1 MKALLALENG
11 FTLEGE
17 SFTGEFETGG
27 EVIFN
32 GKAVTDHDIDHV
44 RQKMGMVFQ
53 HFNLFPH
60 MTILRNMTLAPVK
73 LLHKSQEEADA
84 QALKLLQRVG
94 LGDRG
99 NGGRRNCPYRRIAG
113 YADRYGNES
122 RTAHGSTCQSKT
134 MKLLC
139 ILQQGDL
146 SVTDGS
152 VLSHRLYFDF
162 ANRIGIDGKDGED
175 GTDGTDG
182 LTPEIGK
189 DGNWWIG
196 DRNTGVPAVAFRSY
210 ASLAAFPKQG
220 NNDMLYLDETTNRFY
235 RWDAPAQNY
244 RTVSPDYNDIKIID
258 GGNAQF

>member
-1 MKALLALENG
+1 
-11 FTLEGE
+11 
-17 SFTGEFETGG
+17 
-27 EVIFN
+27 
-32 GKAVTDHDIDHV
+32 
-44 RQKMGMVFQ
+44 
-53 HFNLFPH
+53 
-60 MTILRNMTLAPVK
+60 
-73 LLHKSQEEADA
+73 
-84 QALKLLQRVG
+84 
-94 LGDRG
+94 
-99 NGGRRNCPYRRIAG
+99 
-113 YADRYGNES
+113 
-122 RTAHGSTCQSKT
+122 

-175 GTDGTDG
+175 GTDRTDG

>member
-1 MKALLALENG
+1 MC
-11 FTLEGE
+11 
-17 SFTGEFETGG
+17 
-27 EVIFN
+27 I
-32 GKAVTDHDIDHV
+32 
-44 RQKMGMVFQ
+44 R
-53 HFNLFPH
+53 
-60 MTILRNMTLAPVK
+60 
-73 LLHKSQEEADA
+73 
-84 QALKLLQRVG
+84 
-94 LGDRG
+94 DR
-99 NGGRRNCPYRRIAG
+99 
-113 YADRYGNES
+113 
-122 RTAHGSTCQSKT
+122 
-134 MKLLC
+134 LC

>member
-1 MKALLALENG
+1 MESCRAHTIIAGTSFAMLITALRDDVELPEELPDTIPSAWLDNLDRYRIVLLLSTSKHGPKAIAGTAAEYELKIERQRSLLRKY
-11 FTLEGE
+11 
-17 SFTGEFETGG
+17 S
-27 EVIFN
+27 
-32 GKAVTDHDIDHV
+32 
-44 RQKMGMVFQ
+44 
-53 HFNLFPH
+53 
-60 MTILRNMTLAPVK
+60 
-73 LLHKSQEEADA
+73 
-84 QALKLLQRVG
+84 G

>member
-1 MKALLALENG
+1 
-11 FTLEGE
+11 
-17 SFTGEFETGG
+17 
-27 EVIFN
+27 
-32 GKAVTDHDIDHV
+32 
-44 RQKMGMVFQ
+44 
-53 HFNLFPH
+53 
-60 MTILRNMTLAPVK
+60 
-73 LLHKSQEEADA
+73 
-84 QALKLLQRVG
+84 
-94 LGDRG
+94 
-99 NGGRRNCPYRRIAG
+99 
-113 YADRYGNES
+113 
-122 RTAHGSTCQSKT
+122 

-175 GTDGTDG
+175 GTDGTA
-182 LTPEIGK
+182 
-189 DGNWWIG
+189 
-196 DRNTGVPAVAFRSY
+196 GVPAVAFRSY

>member
-1 MKALLALENG
+1 M
-11 FTLEGE
+11 
-17 SFTGEFETGG
+17 
-27 EVIFN
+27 
-32 GKAVTDHDIDHV
+32 AV
-44 RQKMGMVFQ
+44 
-53 HFNLFPH
+53 
-60 MTILRNMTLAPVK
+60 
-73 LLHKSQEEADA
+73 
-84 QALKLLQRVG
+84 
-94 LGDRG
+94 
-99 NGGRRNCPYRRIAG
+99 NGGKP
-113 YADRYGNES
+113 
-122 RTAHGSTCQSKT
+122 TA
-134 MKLLC
+134 LVVYVNLC
-139 ILQQGDL
+139 I
-146 SVTDGS
+146 S
-152 VLSHRLYFDF
+152 
-162 ANRIGIDGKDGED
+162 ED

>member
-1 MKALLALENG
+1 
-11 FTLEGE
+11 
-17 SFTGEFETGG
+17 
-27 EVIFN
+27 
-32 GKAVTDHDIDHV
+32 
-44 RQKMGMVFQ
+44 
-53 HFNLFPH
+53 
-60 MTILRNMTLAPVK
+60 
-73 LLHKSQEEADA
+73 
-84 QALKLLQRVG
+84 
-94 LGDRG
+94 
-99 NGGRRNCPYRRIAG
+99 
-113 YADRYGNES
+113 
-122 RTAHGSTCQSKT
+122 

-152 VLSHRLYFDF
+152 VLYFDF